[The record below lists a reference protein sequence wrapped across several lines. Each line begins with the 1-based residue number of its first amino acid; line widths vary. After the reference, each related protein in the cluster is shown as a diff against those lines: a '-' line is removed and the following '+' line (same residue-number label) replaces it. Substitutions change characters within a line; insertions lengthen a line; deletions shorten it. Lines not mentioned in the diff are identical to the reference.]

1 MLRPWAGLCG
11 LTVALFG
18 STGLVAAVDPSASDR
33 GARFGGS
40 VVLAFATPAIMVLR
54 SPRLP
59 CGAEAFAG
67 LVAAAE
73 SPLSGTGSTE
83 APAVA
88 TYRLV
93 EAAPP
98 GA

>member
-1 MLRPWAGLCG
+1 VLRPWVGLRG

-18 STGLVAAVDPSASDR
+18 STGLVAAVDPSVSGR
-33 GARFGGS
+33 GARLGRAGPG
-40 VVLAFATPAIMVLR
+40 LRHPGRHGAAQPAAAA
-54 SPRLP
+54 
-59 CGAEAFAG
+59 GAEAFAG

-73 SPLSGTGSTE
+73 SPLSGAGSTE

-98 GA
+98 GS